1 MKKLTAGIFTVLM
14 ALVSANGANAAI
26 ATQGYVDQ
34 EVGKVQQDANTNA
47 AAITEITREGGT
59 IDTKAGKALTDA
71 KDYVDSQITKFSDD
85 TFSATANQVE
95 SNKTAIAG
103 LLESVEAMDEAYKA
117 ADTTL
122 QGNIDNLSGTVS
134 AMDGAY
140 KAADQTLQGNIDTLS
155 STVSDMDAAYK
166 AADTKIREDFVA
178 ADTTLQGNINTLSGT
193 VSTMDGA
200 YKAADTTLQ
209 GNIDTLSGTVSGMD
223 TAYKAADTKIREDF
237 AAADTQIRKDFAD
250 ADSTLETNLKK
261 YADEKAAAA
270 SGDASEVAS
279 DLAEY
284 KTTNNA
290 AIENITKENGIID
303 TKVKESADV
312 LEGKI
317 AEANTAA
324 GNAETNAKVYAL
336 EKSNAALTAA
346 VGYTDTVIANMNLSD
361 ISRVPAA
368 CADTTNY
375 CSLTTNGTN
384 FIWEVIKRAD
394 GETVKGTPVTLTE
407 AAVTAKPET
416 LK

>member
-47 AAITEITREGGT
+47 AAITEITKQGGT
-59 IDTKAGKALTDA
+59 IDTKAGKALDDA
-71 KDYVDSQITKFSDD
+71 KEYVDSKITKFSDE
-85 TFSATANQVE
+85 TFSATAGQVE
-95 SNKTAIAG
+95 SNKQAIEG
-103 LLESVEAMDEAYKA
+103 LLDTV
-117 ADTTL
+117 AD
-122 QGNIDNLSGTVS
+122 
-134 AMDGAY
+134 MDGAY
-140 KAADQTLQGNIDTLS
+140 KAADQTLQGNID
-155 STVSDMDAAYK
+155 
-166 AADTKIREDFVA
+166 
-178 ADTTLQGNINTLSGT
+178 TLSGT

-223 TAYKAADTKIREDF
+223 AAYKAADTKIREDF
-237 AAADTQIRKDFAD
+237 AAADATTLAD
-250 ADSTLETNLKK
+250 AKKYADDQDAAQTTTITAAYKLADTNLETSLKQ

-284 KTTNNA
+284 KTANNA
-290 AIENITKENGIID
+290 AVKAADDKAVAAQGEVDALEIVVATNKSETDAAILDITKTDGTID
-303 TKVKESADV
+303 TKVKASADV

-317 AEANTAA
+317 AAANTAA
-324 GNAETNAKVYAL
+324 GNAETNAKAYAL